1 MKKMPEKDSYM
12 EEAKTNVLLTDDP
25 ALVRAA
31 AAQNRPVVYYERPGA
46 EAVYEADYTVQ
57 SLDELDELFF
67 QRVYE
72 RHYGLP
78 WCIGETEQL
87 KIRESTEEDVEK
99 LLAFFTD
106 EEARRWLF
114 EGEGKFFSE
123 EEQREK
129 LKAYVR
135 NRYGFYGYGFY
146 SVLWKE
152 TGELAAWAGFQERQ
166 YQGKQVLE
174 LGYLTAP
181 SFRRQGIASEA
192 VGLLSEEME
201 DLTGEIKAFI
211 FCHPENLASR
221 RTAEKL
227 CHLYPEHFQLVLEE
241 L

>member
-1 MKKMPEKDSYM
+1 MKKTDT
-12 EEAKTNVLLTDDP
+12 KTNVLLTDDP

-114 EGEGKFFSE
+114 EGEGKLFSE

-135 NRYGFYGYGFY
+135 NR
-146 SVLWKE
+146 
-152 TGELAAWAGFQERQ
+152 
-166 YQGKQVLE
+166 
-174 LGYLTAP
+174 
-181 SFRRQGIASEA
+181 
-192 VGLLSEEME
+192 
-201 DLTGEIKAFI
+201 
-211 FCHPENLASR
+211 
-221 RTAEKL
+221 
-227 CHLYPEHFQLVLEE
+227 
-241 L
+241 

>member
-1 MKKMPEKDSYM
+1 M
-12 EEAKTNVLLTDDP
+12 
-25 ALVRAA
+25 
-31 AAQNRPVVYYERPGA
+31 VYYERPGA

-67 QRVYE
+67 RGSMNGIMGFPGASGDGAVENQ
-72 RHYGLP
+72 
-78 WCIGETEQL
+78 GEYRRRCGKTAG
-87 KIRESTEEDVEK
+87 I
-99 LLAFFTD
+99 FTD

-114 EGEGKFFSE
+114 EGEGKLFSE

>member
-1 MKKMPEKDSYM
+1 M
-12 EEAKTNVLLTDDP
+12 
-25 ALVRAA
+25 
-31 AAQNRPVVYYERPGA
+31 
-46 EAVYEADYTVQ
+46 Q

-114 EGEGKFFSE
+114 EGEGKLFSE

-192 VGLLSEEME
+192 VELLSEEME

>member
-1 MKKMPEKDSYM
+1 MKKTDT
-12 EEAKTNVLLTDDP
+12 KTNILLTDDP
-25 ALVRAA
+25 ILVRAA

-46 EAVYEADYTVQ
+46 ETVYEADCTVQ
-57 SLDELDELFF
+57 SLEDLDELFF

-78 WCIGETEQL
+78 WCIGETERL
-87 KIRESTEEDVEK
+87 KIRESTEEDVK
-99 LLAFFTD
+99 NLLTFFQD
-106 EEARRWLF
+106 EESVRWLF
-114 EGEGKFFSE
+114 EEEGETFSE

-135 NRYGFYGYGFY
+135 NRYAFYGYGFY

-152 TGELAAWAGFQERQ
+152 TGELAAWVGFKEREHD
-166 YQGKQVLE
+166 GKQVLE

-181 SFRRQGIASEA
+181 SFRGQGIASEA
-192 VGLLSEEME
+192 AGLLAEEME
-201 DLTGEIKAFI
+201 DLTGETKAFI
-211 FCHPENLASR
+211 FCHSENLASR

>member
-1 MKKMPEKDSYM
+1 MRRI
-12 EEAKTNVLLTDDP
+12 T
-25 ALVRAA
+25 
-31 AAQNRPVVYYERPGA
+31 
-46 EAVYEADYTVQ
+46 TVQ

-114 EGEGKFFSE
+114 EGEGKLFSE

-152 TGELAAWAGFQERQ
+152 TGELAAWAGFSGAAIS
-166 YQGKQVLE
+166 GKTGAGAWLSYGTFFPASGDRFGGGGTSVGRDGGSHRRNKGFYFLSSGKSCFPTYRGKT
-174 LGYLTAP
+174 LSPLSRTFPISTGRIVKTA
-181 SFRRQGIASEA
+181 
-192 VGLLSEEME
+192 
-201 DLTGEIKAFI
+201 
-211 FCHPENLASR
+211 
-221 RTAEKL
+221 
-227 CHLYPEHFQLVLEE
+227 
-241 L
+241 

>member
-1 MKKMPEKDSYM
+1 M
-12 EEAKTNVLLTDDP
+12 
-25 ALVRAA
+25 
-31 AAQNRPVVYYERPGA
+31 
-46 EAVYEADYTVQ
+46 
-57 SLDELDELFF
+57 
-67 QRVYE
+67 
-72 RHYGLP
+72 
-78 WCIGETEQL
+78 

-114 EGEGKFFSE
+114 EGEGKLFSE
-123 EEQREK
+123 DEQREK

>member
-1 MKKMPEKDSYM
+1 M
-12 EEAKTNVLLTDDP
+12 
-25 ALVRAA
+25 
-31 AAQNRPVVYYERPGA
+31 
-46 EAVYEADYTVQ
+46 Q

-114 EGEGKFFSE
+114 EGEGKLFSE
-123 EEQREK
+123 EERGKTEGLCSK
-129 LKAYVR
+129 PVWLLWLW
-135 NRYGFYGYGFY
+135 FLL
-146 SVLWKE
+146 VLWKE

>member
-1 MKKMPEKDSYM
+1 MCIRD
-12 EEAKTNVLLTDDP
+12 
-25 ALVRAA
+25 R
-31 AAQNRPVVYYERPGA
+31 
-46 EAVYEADYTVQ
+46 DYTVQ

-72 RHYGLP
+72 RHYGFP

-114 EGEGKFFSE
+114 EGEGKLFSE

-146 SVLWKE
+146 SVLWKMCIRDSQE
-152 TGELAAWAGFQERQ
+152 AFGSEYRSWMRTPEPGGFFL
-166 YQGKQVLE
+166 Y
-174 LGYLTAP
+174 
-181 SFRRQGIASEA
+181 FWRR
-192 VGLLSEEME
+192 L
-201 DLTGEIKAFI
+201 
-211 FCHPENLASR
+211 R
-221 RTAEKL
+221 R
-227 CHLYPEHFQLVLEE
+227 
-241 L
+241 

>member
-1 MKKMPEKDSYM
+1 MKKTDT
-12 EEAKTNVLLTDDP
+12 KTNVLLTDDP

-114 EGEGKFFSE
+114 EGEGKLFSE

-135 NRYGFYGYGFY
+135 NCMAFMAMVFTRFCGKKRASLQPGQAFRSGNIRENRCW
-146 SVLWKE
+146 S
-152 TGELAAWAGFQERQ
+152 LAILRH
-166 YQGKQVLE
+166 
-174 LGYLTAP
+174 
-181 SFRRQGIASEA
+181 
-192 VGLLSEEME
+192 LLSGVRGSLRRRW
-201 DLTGEIKAFI
+201 D
-211 FCHPENLASR
+211 FCRKRWRISPE
-221 RTAEKL
+221 K
-227 CHLYPEHFQLVLEE
+227 
-241 L
+241 

>member
-1 MKKMPEKDSYM
+1 MKKTDT
-12 EEAKTNVLLTDDP
+12 KTNVLLTDDP

-72 RHYGLP
+72 RHYGFP

-114 EGEGKFFSE
+114 EGEGKLFSE

-192 VGLLSEEME
+192 LGLLSEEME

-227 CHLYPEHFQLVLEE
+227 CHLYPEHFQLVLVE